1 MGQSR
6 DNASQ
11 HQTESISMK
20 TQSFAG
26 RLLGTTSLL
35 ALSSAGFLE
44 STGTPASAQAA
55 QGIYAGGST
64 LASEVFRQIFDCYT
78 GATVGGDNFTF
89 SSGFNPATPT
99 PGLLPTTCTVTSTV
113 QGMYAGVGSG
123 NGVRGYISNRAEQ
136 WYGGTLTPST
146 TTDITIST
154 PFPSGQPPFV
164 DSSNSTNFGS
174 YPYPRVDIGLSD
186 APLASIVF
194 TTATWTI
201 IPSTLTTIAFSLNPS
216 TAGAWASG
224 GVTTSTTQITLQ
236 STTQQVTY
244 NAGSWGNPVQL
255 PAFEVP
261 VAIPLNVNSTS
272 FTINSQIKNTSGNIV
287 QGGAIQLT
295 EGQLCAIFSGL
306 VTDWSDNSTQIAE
319 LNNSGTQ
326 LFSSGTTPVLF
337 DHANIGSSVTTPGT
351 YASASLPITV
361 VYNSD
366 ESGET
371 YVLTNYLVNVCPL
384 LDPVNTYNYQS
395 IFLNGPKRLPST
407 SFSDLITNIVAARGN
422 GPWNTWTTSTSPHWV
437 PAMGS
442 GGVQAA
448 VGVTS
453 TQAGNIGYVGN
464 NFVKPYAVNTQAPY
478 AASLQDEAQRI
489 AGTYVPGTSTTAPT
503 FIPPTPANANDAWAD
518 TALTPPSATTSTTQ
532 TYYQGWNVYG
542 INYAAT
548 ELSTNHGGL
557 AVAGHSVLA
566 LTNHASAY
574 PLSGTTYLMLYG
586 CYGNATNGQNLI
598 KFLNW
603 YYQDQVPSLDA
614 KVAKLLA
621 NNGLAPLNQ
630 TWSLRLQRVYLES
643 GSSFQIAV
651 IGGSGTNGCTGV
663 TGGANPL

>member
-1 MGQSR
+1 MKLQSSTR
-6 DNASQ
+6 RFLDTASVLVLS
-11 HQTESISMK
+11 TAA
-20 TQSFAG
+20 F
-26 RLLGTTSLL
+26 L
-35 ALSSAGFLE
+35 ASS
-44 STGTPASAQAA
+44 GTPASAQATN
-55 QGIYAGGST
+55 GVYAGGST
-64 LASEVFRQIFDCYT
+64 LASEAFRQIFDCYT

-146 TTDITIST
+146 TTDIAIST

-194 TTATWTI
+194 TTATSTT

-261 VAIPLNVNSTS
+261 VAIPMNVNSTL
-272 FTINSQIKNTSGNIV
+272 FTINSQIKNSSGNIV

-306 VTDWSDNSTQIAE
+306 VTDWHDSTTQIAE
-319 LNNSGTQ
+319 LNSSGTQ
-326 LFSSGTTPVLF
+326 LFSSGTTPVVF
-337 DHANIGSSVTTPGT
+337 DHANVGSVTTPGA

-361 VYNSD
+361 VFRSD
-366 ESGET
+366 GSGT
-371 YVLTNYLVNVCPL
+371 SFILTNYLANVCPL
-384 LDPVNTYNYQS
+384 LDPTDTYKYQS
-395 IFLNGPKRLPST
+395 IFVNGPKKLPST
-407 SFSDLITNIVAARGN
+407 SFSDLIANITAARGA
-422 GPWNTWTTSTSPHWV
+422 GPWSTTAATQWV
-437 PAMGS
+437 GASGS

-453 TQAGNIGYVGN
+453 TQAGRIGYLSN
-464 NFVKPYAVNTQAPY
+464 DFVKPYAVNTQAPN

-489 AGTYVPGTSTTAPT
+489 AGTYVPGTSTTAPS
-503 FIPPTPANANDAWAD
+503 FIVPTPAGANNAWAD
-518 TALTPPSATTSTTQ
+518 SALTVPTTTTSTTQ
-532 TYYQGWNVYG
+532 TYFENWNVYG
-542 INYAAT
+542 INYPAT
-548 ELSTNHGGL
+548 EPSTNHGGL

-574 PLSGTTYLMLYG
+574 PLSGTTFLMLYS
-586 CYGNATNGQNLI
+586 CYGNATNGPNLI
-598 KFLNW
+598 NFVTWFYETSTSN
-603 YYQDQVPSLDA
+603 P
-614 KVAKLLA
+614 KVAQILA
-621 NNGLAPLNQ
+621 NNGFAPLNNT
-630 TWSLRLQRVYLES
+630 TWLARLQNVYLKA
-643 GSSFQIAV
+643 GSSFQIAT
-651 IGGSGTNGCTGV
+651 IGGSSTNGCTGV
-663 TGGANPL
+663 TGGANP